1 MVARNEKVWY
11 NCINYSLCEVRA
23 VQKNLIEKIKESLGS
38 VLPVAAIVF
47 LLMVSIVPV
56 SGELFF
62 MFFVGTVMLVVGI
75 GLFTLGADTSMI
87 IIGEEIGA
95 KLVRLKKIWIILP
108 VCFVIGVLVTV
119 AEPDLKVLA
128 DQTPIVDTQVMVWSV
143 GIGVGLFLALA
154 FLRIFL
160 QIRINVLF
168 IILYAVVFI
177 FACSPL
183 ISPSFIPTAFD
194 SGGVTTGPITVPF
207 IMALG
212 LGLSSIRGD
221 KTSEEDSFGLVAM
234 CSIGPILTVLLLG
247 AMNSTDTPE
256 QTIAPIGSYD
266 TVSEVFRQFI
276 HALPHY
282 MKDVFSAIIPIVAFF
297 LLFNA
302 VSLKLDKKTLI
313 KIFVGLAFT
322 YFGLVLFLTGANVG
336 FMPIGQYL
344 GESLAGSGYSW
355 ILVPIGMIIGYF
367 IVSAEPAVHVL
378 KQQVETITEGR
389 ISAKALGTSLAI
401 GVAASVGIAMIRVIT
416 GVSILWFLIPGYAL
430 ALIITCFVPPI
441 FTSVAFDAG
450 GVASGPLTA
459 TFLLPLAMGA
469 SFAAGG
475 NIAEDAFGIVAM
487 VAMTPL
493 LTIQLLGLISKFKA
507 VPKVQVAEGQ
517 VFPIALDASCDTVV
531 FLDGKEKQA

>member
-1 MVARNEKVWY
+1 MKF
-11 NCINYSLCEVRA
+11 L
-23 VQKNLIEKIKESLGS
+23 QKNLIEKIKESLGS
-38 VLPVAAIVF
+38 VIPVAAIVF
-47 LLMVSIVPV
+47 ILMLSIVPV
-56 SGELFF
+56 SGEMFF
-62 MFFVGTVMLVVGI
+62 MFFIGTVLLVVGI

-95 KLVRLKKIWIILP
+95 KLVKLKKIWLILP
-108 VCFVIGVLVTV
+108 VCFIIGVLVTV

-128 DQTPIVDTQVMVWSV
+128 DQTPIVDSQVMIWAV
-143 GIGVGLFLALA
+143 GIGVGIFLALA

-160 QIRINVLF
+160 QIKISILF
-168 IILYAVVFI
+168 VILYALVFV

-183 ISPSFIPTAFD
+183 ISSSFIPTAFD

-234 CSIGPILTVLLLG
+234 CSIGPILTVLILG
-247 AMNSTDTPE
+247 AMSNTDIPQ
-256 QTIAPIGSYD
+256 QTLEPIGEYSL
-266 TVSEVFRQFI
+266 VSEVFGKFV
-276 HALPHY
+276 HTLPHY
-282 MKDVFSAIIPIVAFF
+282 MKDVAMAILPIVAFF
-297 LLFNA
+297 VLFNA

-313 KIFVGLAFT
+313 KIYVGLVFT
-322 YFGLVLFLTGANVG
+322 YIGLVLFLTGANVG

-344 GESLAGSGYSW
+344 GESLAGGYSW
-355 ILVPIGMIIGYF
+355 ILIPIGMVIGYF

-389 ISAKALGTSLAI
+389 ISARALGMSLAI
-401 GVAASVGIAMIRVIT
+401 GVACSVGIAMLRVIT
-416 GVSILWFLIPGYAL
+416 GISILWFLIPGYAF
-430 ALIITCFVPPI
+430 ALIISFLVPPI

-469 SFAAGG
+469 STAAGG
-475 NIAEDAFGIVAM
+475 NMAEDAFGIVAM

-493 LTIQLLGLISKFKA
+493 LTIQLLGLISKFRS
-507 VPKVQVAEGQ
+507 VPKTAAIEGQ
-517 VFPIALDASCDTVV
+517 VFPVILDANCDTVV
-531 FLDGKEKQA
+531 ILDKREGV

>member
-1 MVARNEKVWY
+1 MK
-11 NCINYSLCEVRA
+11 
-23 VQKNLIEKIKESLGS
+23 KNLIEKIKESLGS
-38 VLPVAAIVF
+38 VLPVAAVVF
-47 LLMVSIVPV
+47 LLMITIVPI

-62 MFFVGTVMLVVGI
+62 LFLMGTVLLVVGI

-87 IIGEEIGA
+87 IIGEKIGA
-95 KLVRLKKIWIILP
+95 KLVQMRKIWLILP
-108 VCFVIGVLVTV
+108 VCFIIGVLVTV

-128 DQTPIVDTQVMVWSV
+128 DQTPIVDSQVMIWAV
-143 GIGVGLFLALA
+143 GVGVGLFLLLA

-160 QIRINVLF
+160 QIKISTLF
-168 IILYAVVFI
+168 IIFYLLVFL

-183 ISPSFIPTAFD
+183 ISPDFIPTAFD

-221 KTSEEDSFGLVAM
+221 KTSAEDSFGLVAM
-234 CSIGPILTVLLLG
+234 CSIGPILTVLIIG
-247 AMNSTDTPE
+247 ALNNTDTIE
-256 QTIAPIGSYD
+256 QTLTPAGSYD
-266 TVSEVFRQFI
+266 TVSQVFAEFVKAFPHHMEEV
-276 HALPHY
+276 A
-282 MKDVFSAIIPIVAFF
+282 SAILPVIAFF
-297 LLFNA
+297 LIFNFI
-302 VSLKLDKKTLI
+302 SLKLDKKTLI

-322 YFGLVLFLTGANVG
+322 YIGLVLFLTGANVG

-344 GESLAGSGYSW
+344 GESLACGGYAW
-355 ILVPIGMIIGYF
+355 ILVPIGMLIGYF

-389 ISAKALGTSLAI
+389 ISAKALGLSLAL
-401 GVAASVGIAMIRVIT
+401 GVAASVGIAMIRVLT
-416 GVSILWFLIPGYAL
+416 GISILWFLIPGYAL
-430 ALIITCFVPPI
+430 ALIISCIVPPI

-469 SFAAGG
+469 CSALGG

-493 LTIQLLGLISKFKA
+493 LTIQILGLISKFKTAPKTTA
-507 VPKVQVAEGQ
+507 VQGA
-517 VFPIALDASCDTVV
+517 VFPIMLSENCDKAVWLD
-531 FLDGKEKQA
+531 KEKEGIR

>member
-1 MVARNEKVWY
+1 MK
-11 NCINYSLCEVRA
+11 
-23 VQKNLIEKIKESLGS
+23 KNLIEKIKESLGS
-38 VLPVAAIVF
+38 VLPVAAVVF
-47 LLMVSIVPV
+47 LLMVSIVPI

-87 IIGEEIGA
+87 IIGEKIGA
-95 KLVRLKKIWIILP
+95 KLVRLKKVWIILP

-128 DQTPIVDTQVMVWSV
+128 DQTPIVDTQIMIWAV

-168 IILYAVVFI
+168 IILYALVFI

-234 CSIGPILTVLLLG
+234 CSVGPILTVLILG
-247 AMNSTDTPE
+247 AANSTDTAE
-256 QTIAPIGSYD
+256 QTIAPIGSYE
-266 TVSEVFRQFI
+266 TVAEVFRQFI
-276 HALPHY
+276 HAFPHY
-282 MKDVFSAIIPIVAFF
+282 IKDVFSAIIPIVAFF

-313 KIFVGLAFT
+313 KIFVG
-322 YFGLVLFLTGANVG
+322 
-336 FMPIGQYL
+336 
-344 GESLAGSGYSW
+344 
-355 ILVPIGMIIGYF
+355 
-367 IVSAEPAVHVL
+367 
-378 KQQVETITEGR
+378 
-389 ISAKALGTSLAI
+389 
-401 GVAASVGIAMIRVIT
+401 
-416 GVSILWFLIPGYAL
+416 
-430 ALIITCFVPPI
+430 
-441 FTSVAFDAG
+441 
-450 GVASGPLTA
+450 
-459 TFLLPLAMGA
+459 
-469 SFAAGG
+469 
-475 NIAEDAFGIVAM
+475 
-487 VAMTPL
+487 
-493 LTIQLLGLISKFKA
+493 
-507 VPKVQVAEGQ
+507 
-517 VFPIALDASCDTVV
+517 
-531 FLDGKEKQA
+531 

>member
-1 MVARNEKVWY
+1 M
-11 NCINYSLCEVRA
+11 
-23 VQKNLIEKIKESLGS
+23 QKNLMEKIRESLGS

-47 LLMVSIVPV
+47 LLMLSIVPV
-56 SGELFF
+56 SGEMFF
-62 MFFVGTVMLVVGI
+62 MFFIGTIMLVVGI

-95 KLVRLKKIWIILP
+95 KLVRLKKIWLILP
-108 VCFVIGVLVTV
+108 VCFIIGVLVTV

-128 DQTPIVDTQVMVWSV
+128 DQTPIVESQVMIWAV
-143 GIGVGLFLALA
+143 GIGVGVFLALA

-160 QIRINVLF
+160 QIKISVLF
-168 IILYAVVFI
+168 VILYAIVFI

-183 ISPSFIPTAFD
+183 ILSGFIPTAFD

-234 CSIGPILTVLLLG
+234 CSIGPILTVLILG
-247 AMNSTDTPE
+247 ASSNTDIPQ
-256 QTIAPIGSYD
+256 QTLSPIGEYD
-266 TVSEVFRQFI
+266 FVSEVFRQFT

-282 MKDVFSAIIPIVAFF
+282 MKDVAMAILPIVVFF
-297 LLFNA
+297 LFFNA
-302 VSLKLDKKTLI
+302 ISLKLDKKTLI
-313 KIFVGLAFT
+313 KIFVGLIYT
-322 YFGLVLFLTGANVG
+322 YIGLVLFLTGANIG

-344 GESLAGSGYSW
+344 GESLAGGGYSW
-355 ILVPIGMIIGYF
+355 ILIPIGMIIGYF

-389 ISAKALGTSLAI
+389 ISAKALGLSLAI
-401 GVAASVGIAMIRVIT
+401 GVASSVGIAMIRVIT
-416 GVSILWFLIPGYAL
+416 GISILWFLIPGYAL
-430 ALIITCFVPPI
+430 ALIISFLVPPI

-475 NIAEDAFGIVAM
+475 NMAEDAFGIVAM

-493 LTIQLLGLISKFKA
+493 LTIQILGLISKFKTA
-507 VPKVQVAEGQ
+507 PKTTAIEGQ
-517 VFPIALDASCDTVV
+517 VFPISLVAACDTVV
-531 FLDGKEKQA
+531 ILDNKEESRV

>member
-1 MVARNEKVWY
+1 MNALK
-11 NCINYSLCEVRA
+11 
-23 VQKNLIEKIKESLGS
+23 KNLIEKIKESLGS
-38 VLPVAAIVF
+38 VLPVAAVVF
-47 LLMVSIVPV
+47 LLMISIVPA

-62 MFFVGTVMLVVGI
+62 MFLVGTVMLVVGI

-95 KLVRLKKIWIILP
+95 KLVKMRKVWLILP
-108 VCFVIGVLVTV
+108 VCFLIGVLVTV

-128 DQTPIVDTQVMVWSV
+128 DQTPIVETQVMIWSV
-143 GIGVGLFLALA
+143 GAGVGLFLALA

-160 QIRINVLF
+160 QVKISVLF
-168 IILYAVVFI
+168 IIFYALVFI

-183 ISPSFIPTAFD
+183 ISPDFIPTAFD

-221 KTSEEDSFGLVAM
+221 KTSAEDSFGLVAM
-234 CSIGPILTVLLLG
+234 CSIGPILTVLILG
-247 AMNSTDTPE
+247 ALSGTETPE
-256 QTIAPIGSYD
+256 QTLTPIGSFD
-266 TVSEVFRQFI
+266 TVSQVFAEFVRAI
-276 HALPHY
+276 PHY
-282 MKDVFSAIIPIVAFF
+282 MEEVAFAILPIIAFF
-297 LLFNA
+297 LVFNFI
-302 VSLKLDKKTLI
+302 SLKLDKKTLI

-322 YFGLVLFLTGANVG
+322 YMGLVIFLTGANVG

-344 GESLAGSGYSW
+344 GESLAGGGYSW
-355 ILVPIGMIIGYF
+355 ILVPIGMLIGYF

-389 ISAKALGTSLAI
+389 ISAKALGLSLAL
-401 GVAASVGIAMIRVIT
+401 GVAASVGIAMIRVLT
-416 GVSILWFLIPGYAL
+416 GISILWFLIPGYAL
-430 ALIITCFVPPI
+430 ALIISCIVPPI

-469 SFAAGG
+469 CSAAGG
-475 NIAEDAFGIVAM
+475 NIASDAFGIVAM

-493 LTIQLLGLISKFKA
+493 LTIQILGLISRFKA
-507 VPKVQVAEGQ
+507 APAVQIPSGQ
-517 VFPIALDASCDTVV
+517 VFPITLDAACDTAVW
-531 FLDGKEKQA
+531 LDNGKDGAK

>member
-1 MVARNEKVWY
+1 M
-11 NCINYSLCEVRA
+11 
-23 VQKNLIEKIKESLGS
+23 QKNLLEKIKESLGS

-47 LLMVSIVPV
+47 LLMISIVPV
-56 SGELFF
+56 SGEMFF
-62 MFFVGTVMLVVGI
+62 MFFMGTVMLVVGI

-95 KLVRLKKIWIILP
+95 KLVRLKKVWLILP
-108 VCFVIGVLVTV
+108 ICFIIGVLVTV

-128 DQTPIVDTQVMVWSV
+128 DQTPIVDTSVMIWAV
-143 GIGVGLFLALA
+143 GIGVGVFLALA

-160 QIRINVLF
+160 QIKISVLF
-168 IILYAVVFI
+168 VIFYAITFI

-183 ISPSFIPTAFD
+183 ISPDFIPTAFD

-234 CSIGPILTVLLLG
+234 CSIGPILTVLILG
-247 AMNSTDTPE
+247 ALNNTDIPE
-256 QTIAPIGSYD
+256 QTIEPIGDYSL
-266 TVSEVFRQFI
+266 VSEVFGHFAY
-276 HALPHY
+276 ALPHY
-282 MKDVFSAIIPIVAFF
+282 MKDVAMAILPIVAFF
-297 LLFNA
+297 LFFNA

-313 KIFVGLAFT
+313 KIFVGLVFT
-322 YFGLVLFLTGANVG
+322 YIGLVLFLTGANAG
-336 FMPIGQYL
+336 FMPIGQYI
-344 GESLAGSGYSW
+344 GESLSGSGYSW
-355 ILVPIGMIIGYF
+355 ILVPIGMVIGYF

-389 ISAKALGTSLAI
+389 ISAKALGISLAV
-401 GVAASVGIAMIRVIT
+401 GVSVSVGIAMIRVIT
-416 GVSILWFLIPGYAL
+416 GISILWFLIPGYAM
-430 ALIITCFVPPI
+430 ALIISFLVPPI

-475 NIAEDAFGIVAM
+475 NIATDAFGIVAM

-493 LTIQLLGLISKFKA
+493 LTIQILGLVSRFR
-507 VPKVQVAEGQ
+507 VSPRAEVREGTI
-517 VFPIALDASCDTVV
+517 FPIALTPDCDDVIV
-531 FLDGKEKQA
+531 LEKEGV

>member
-1 MVARNEKVWY
+1 
-11 NCINYSLCEVRA
+11 
-23 VQKNLIEKIKESLGS
+23 
-38 VLPVAAIVF
+38 
-47 LLMVSIVPV
+47 
-56 SGELFF
+56 
-62 MFFVGTVMLVVGI
+62 
-75 GLFTLGADTSMI
+75 MI

-95 KLVRLKKIWIILP
+95 KLVRLKKIWLILP
-108 VCFVIGVLVTV
+108 VCFIIGVLVTV

-128 DQTPIVDTQVMVWSV
+128 DQTPIVESQVMIWAV
-143 GIGVGLFLALA
+143 GIGVGVFLALA

-160 QIRINVLF
+160 QIKISVLF
-168 IILYAVVFI
+168 VILYAFVFI

-183 ISPSFIPTAFD
+183 ISSGFIPTAFD

-234 CSIGPILTVLLLG
+234 CSIGPILTVLILG
-247 AMNSTDTPE
+247 ASSNTDIPQ
-256 QTIAPIGSYD
+256 QTLSPIGEYD
-266 TVSEVFRQFI
+266 FVSEVFRQFT

-282 MKDVFSAIIPIVAFF
+282 MKDVAMAILPIVVFF
-297 LLFNA
+297 LFFNA
-302 VSLKLDKKTLI
+302 ISLKLDKKTLI
-313 KIFVGLAFT
+313 KIFVGLIYT
-322 YFGLVLFLTGANVG
+322 YIGLVLFLIGANIG

-344 GESLAGSGYSW
+344 GESLAGGGYSW
-355 ILVPIGMIIGYF
+355 ILIPIGMIIGYF

-389 ISAKALGTSLAI
+389 ISAKALGFSLAI
-401 GVAASVGIAMIRVIT
+401 GVASSVGIAMLRVIT
-416 GVSILWFLIPGYAL
+416 GISILWFLIPGYAL
-430 ALIITCFVPPI
+430 ALIISFLVPPI

-475 NIAEDAFGIVAM
+475 NMAEDAFGIVAM

-493 LTIQLLGLISKFKA
+493 LTIQILDLSANSRLHRKLLLLKVRYFQSDSMQPVIQLLFSIIRRKA
-507 VPKVQVAEGQ
+507 EYESNDSYCRLQLWTYRSEY
-517 VFPIALDASCDTVV
+517 SC
-531 FLDGKEKQA
+531 

>member
-1 MVARNEKVWY
+1 MKR
-11 NCINYSLCEVRA
+11 
-23 VQKNLIEKIKESLGS
+23 NLIEKIKESLSS
-38 VLPVAAIVF
+38 VLPVAAVVF
-47 LLMVSIVPV
+47 LLMISIVDI

-95 KLVRLKKIWIILP
+95 KLVKMRKVWLILP
-108 VCFVIGVLVTV
+108 VCFLIGVLVTV

-128 DQTPIVDTQVMVWSV
+128 DQTPIVDTQVMVWAV
-143 GIGVGLFLALA
+143 GIGVGLFLTLA

-160 QIRINVLF
+160 QIKISVLF
-168 IILYAVVFI
+168 IIFYAIVFI

-183 ISPSFIPTAFD
+183 ISPGFIPTAFD

-221 KTSEEDSFGLVAM
+221 KTSAEDSFGLVAM
-234 CSIGPILTVLLLG
+234 CSIGPIITVLILG
-247 AMNSTDTPE
+247 ALNSTETVE
-256 QTIAPIGSYD
+256 QTLTPAGSYES
-266 TVSEVFRQFI
+266 VSEAFMQFI
-276 HALPHY
+276 YAFPHY
-282 MKDVFSAIIPIVAFF
+282 LKDVASAIIPIIAFF

-302 VSLKLDKKTLI
+302 ISLKLDKKTLI
-313 KIFVGLAFT
+313 KIFVGLVFT
-322 YFGLVLFLTGANVG
+322 YIGLVLFLTGANVG

-344 GESLAGSGYSW
+344 GESLAASGYSW

-389 ISAKALGTSLAI
+389 ISAKALGMSLAL
-401 GVAASVGIAMIRVIT
+401 GVAASVGIAMLRVLT

-430 ALIITCFVPPI
+430 SLIITFFVPPI

-469 SFAAGG
+469 CSAAGG

-493 LTIQLLGLISKFKA
+493 LTIQILGLISRFKA
-507 VPKVQVAEGQ
+507 APIVQAPVGQ
-517 VFPIALDASCDTVV
+517 VFPIALDAACDTAVW
-531 FLDGKEKQA
+531 LDKEKEVG

>member
-1 MVARNEKVWY
+1 M
-11 NCINYSLCEVRA
+11 
-23 VQKNLIEKIKESLGS
+23 QKNLLEKIKESLGS
-38 VLPVAAIVF
+38 VLPVAAVVF
-47 LLMVSIVPV
+47 LLTVSIVPI

-62 MFFVGTVMLVVGI
+62 MFFVGTVFLIVGI
-75 GLFTLGADTSMI
+75 GMFTLGADTSMI

-95 KLVRLKKIWIILP
+95 KLTKMRKIWVILP
-108 VCFVIGVLVTV
+108 ICFVIGVLVTV

-128 DQTPIVDTQVMVWSV
+128 EQTPIVETQVMIWSV

-160 QIRINVLF
+160 QIRISVIF
-168 IILYAVVFI
+168 IIFYALIFI

-183 ISPSFIPTAFD
+183 ISPSFIPAAFD

-221 KTSEEDSFGLVAM
+221 KTSAEDSFGLVAM

-247 AMNSTDTPE
+247 AFNKSEAVE
-256 QTIAPIGSYD
+256 QTISQPENYD
-266 TVSEVFRQFI
+266 TISYAFREFLN
-276 HALPHY
+276 AFPHY
-282 MKDVFSAIIPIVAFF
+282 MQDVLSALAPIVVFF

-302 VSLKLDKKTLI
+302 LFLRLDKKTMI
-313 KIFVGLAFT
+313 KIFVGIGFT
-322 YFGLVLFLTGANVG
+322 YFGLVLFLTGANIG
-336 FMPIGQYL
+336 FMPIGQYI
-344 GESLAGSGYSW
+344 GESLAGSKYSW
-355 ILVPIGMIIGYF
+355 ILVPIGMLIGYF

-389 ISAKALGTSLAI
+389 ISARSLEI
-401 GVAASVGIAMIRVIT
+401 SLSLGVAVSVGISMLRVLT
-416 GVSILWFLIPGYAL
+416 GISILWFLIPGYAL
-430 ALIITCFVPPI
+430 ALIVSCIVPPI

-469 SFAAGG
+469 CSAVKGG
-475 NIAEDAFGIVAM
+475 SIAEDAFGIVAM

-493 LTIQLLGLISKFKA
+493 LTIQILGLISKFKA
-507 VPKVQVAEGQ
+507 APVVQTAEGQ
-517 VFPIALDASCDTVV
+517 VFPIALDTSCDIAV
-531 FLDGKEKQA
+531 FTDKTEGGAAQ

>member
-1 MVARNEKVWY
+1 MK
-11 NCINYSLCEVRA
+11 
-23 VQKNLIEKIKESLGS
+23 KNLIEKIKESLGS
-38 VLPVAAIVF
+38 VLPVAAVVF
-47 LLMVSIVPV
+47 LLMVSIVPI

-62 MFFVGTVMLVVGI
+62 MFFVGTILLVVGI

-87 IIGEEIGA
+87 IIGEQIGA
-95 KLVRLKKIWIILP
+95 KLVKMRKVWLILP
-108 VCFVIGVLVTV
+108 ICFLIGVLVTV

-128 DQTPIVDTQVMVWSV
+128 DQTPIAESTVMIWSV

-160 QIRINVLF
+160 QVRISVLF
-168 IILYAVVFI
+168 IIFYALVFV

-183 ISPSFIPTAFD
+183 ISPGFIPTAFD

-221 KTSEEDSFGLVAM
+221 KTSAEDSFGLVAM
-234 CSIGPILTVLLLG
+234 CSIGPILTVLILG
-247 AMNSTDTPE
+247 ALNGTETSVE
-256 QTIAPIGSYD
+256 QTLTPAGSYD
-266 TVSEVFRQFI
+266 SVSEAFMEFVKAF
-276 HALPHY
+276 PHY
-282 MKDVFSAIIPIVAFF
+282 MEEVAFAILPIVVFF
-297 LLFNA
+297 LIFNL

-313 KIFVGLAFT
+313 KIFVGLGFT
-322 YFGLVLFLTGANVG
+322 YIGLVLFLTGANIG

-344 GESLAGSGYSW
+344 GESLAGSGFSW

-389 ISAKALGTSLAI
+389 ITGKALGMSLAL
-401 GVAASVGIAMIRVIT
+401 GVAASVGIAMLRCIT
-416 GVSILWFLIPGYAL
+416 GISILWFIIPGYAL
-430 ALIITCFVPPI
+430 ALIVSLIVPPI

-469 SFAAGG
+469 CSASGG

-493 LTIQLLGLISKFKA
+493 LTIQILGLISKFKA
-507 VPKVQVAEGQ
+507 APVTKTAVQG
-517 VFPIALDASCDTVV
+517 VFPITLDASCDTVV
-531 FLDGKEKQA
+531 WLDKGKDGAE

>member
-1 MVARNEKVWY
+1 MK
-11 NCINYSLCEVRA
+11 
-23 VQKNLIEKIKESLGS
+23 KNLIEKIKESLAS
-38 VLPVAAIVF
+38 VLPVAAVVF
-47 LLMVSIVPV
+47 LLMISIVPI

-62 MFFVGTVMLVVGI
+62 MFFVGTIFLVVGI

-95 KLVRLKKIWIILP
+95 KLVKLRKVWLILP
-108 VCFVIGVLVTV
+108 ICFLIGVLVTV

-128 DQTPIVDTQVMVWSV
+128 DQTPIIDSNIMIWSV
-143 GIGVGLFLALA
+143 GIGVGLFLAIA

-160 QIRINVLF
+160 QVRISTLF
-168 IILYAVVFI
+168 IIFYLLVFG

-183 ISPSFIPTAFD
+183 ISLSFIPTAFD

-221 KTSEEDSFGLVAM
+221 KTSAEDSFGLVAM
-234 CSIGPILTVLLLG
+234 CSIGPILTVLILG
-247 AMNSTDTPE
+247 ALNSTETIE
-256 QTIAPIGSYD
+256 QTLTPAGSYES
-266 TVSEVFRQFI
+266 VAEAFGQFI
-276 HALPHY
+276 KALPHY
-282 MKDVFSAIIPIVAFF
+282 MEEVASALLPVVVFF
-297 LLFNA
+297 LIFN
-302 VSLKLDKKTLI
+302 VISLKLDKKTLI

-322 YFGLVLFLTGANVG
+322 YIGLVLFLTGANVG

-344 GESLAGSGYSW
+344 GESLGGSKFSW
-355 ILVPIGMIIGYF
+355 ILIPIGMLIGYF

-389 ISAKALGTSLAI
+389 ITGKALGMSLAL
-401 GVAASVGIAMIRVIT
+401 GVAASVGIAMLRCLT
-416 GVSILWFLIPGYAL
+416 GISILWFIIPGYAF
-430 ALIITCFVPPI
+430 ALIISCIVPPI

-469 SFAAGG
+469 CSAVGG

-493 LTIQLLGLISKFKA
+493 LTIQILGLISKFKA
-507 VPKVQVAEGQ
+507 APVTQTPAGVY
-517 VFPIALDASCDTVV
+517 PIMLSADCDKAVWLDNGKDGAL
-531 FLDGKEKQA
+531 

>member
-1 MVARNEKVWY
+1 M
-11 NCINYSLCEVRA
+11 
-23 VQKNLIEKIKESLGS
+23 QKNLMEKIRESLGS

-47 LLMVSIVPV
+47 LLMLSIVPV
-56 SGELFF
+56 SGEMFF
-62 MFFVGTVMLVVGI
+62 MFFIGTIMLVVGI

-95 KLVRLKKIWIILP
+95 KLVRLKKIWLILP
-108 VCFVIGVLVTV
+108 VCFIIGVLVTV

-128 DQTPIVDTQVMVWSV
+128 DQTPIVESQVMIWAV
-143 GIGVGLFLALA
+143 GIGVGVFLALA

-160 QIRINVLF
+160 QIKISVLF
-168 IILYAVVFI
+168 VILYAFVFI

-183 ISPSFIPTAFD
+183 ISSGFIPTAFD

-234 CSIGPILTVLLLG
+234 CSIGPILTVLILG
-247 AMNSTDTPE
+247 ASSNTDIPQ
-256 QTIAPIGSYD
+256 QTLSPIGEYD
-266 TVSEVFRQFI
+266 FVSEVFRQFT

-282 MKDVFSAIIPIVAFF
+282 MKDVAMAILPIVVFF
-297 LLFNA
+297 LFFNA
-302 VSLKLDKKTLI
+302 ISLKLDKKTLI
-313 KIFVGLAFT
+313 KIFVGLIYT
-322 YFGLVLFLTGANVG
+322 YIGLVLFLTGANIG

-344 GESLAGSGYSW
+344 GESLAGGGYSL
-355 ILVPIGMIIGYF
+355 ILIPIGMIIGYF

-389 ISAKALGTSLAI
+389 ISEKALGLSLAI
-401 GVAASVGIAMIRVIT
+401 GVASSVGIAMIRVIT
-416 GVSILWFLIPGYAL
+416 GISILWFLIPGYAL
-430 ALIITCFVPPI
+430 ALIISFLVPPI

-475 NIAEDAFGIVAM
+475 NMAEDAFGIVAM

-493 LTIQLLGLISKFKA
+493 LTIQILGLISKFKTA
-507 VPKVQVAEGQ
+507 PKTTAIEGQ
-517 VFPIALDASCDTVV
+517 VFPIRLDAACDTVV
-531 FLDGKEKQA
+531 ILDNKEESRV

>member
-1 MVARNEKVWY
+1 MK
-11 NCINYSLCEVRA
+11 
-23 VQKNLIEKIKESLGS
+23 KNLIEKIKESLGS
-38 VLPVAAIVF
+38 VLPVAAVVF
-47 LLMVSIVPV
+47 LLMISIVDI

-95 KLVRLKKIWIILP
+95 KLVKIRKVWLILP
-108 VCFVIGVLVTV
+108 ICFLIGVLVTV

-143 GIGVGLFLALA
+143 GIGVGLFLAIA

-160 QIRINVLF
+160 QVKISVLF
-168 IILYAVVFI
+168 IIFYIIVFV

-183 ISPSFIPTAFD
+183 ISPGFIPTAFD

-221 KTSEEDSFGLVAM
+221 KTSAEDSFGLVAM
-234 CSIGPILTVLLLG
+234 CSIGPILTVLILG
-247 AMNSTDTPE
+247 ALNSTETTE
-256 QTIAPIGSYD
+256 QTLTPAGSYES
-266 TVSEVFRQFI
+266 VSEAFMQFI
-276 HALPHY
+276 NAFPHY
-282 MKDVFSAIIPIVAFF
+282 MKDVASALVPIIAFF
-297 LLFNA
+297 LIFNA
-302 VSLKLDKKTLI
+302 ISLKLDKKTLI
-313 KIFVGLAFT
+313 KICVGLVFT
-322 YFGLVLFLTGANVG
+322 YIGLVLFLTGANVG

-344 GESLAGSGYSW
+344 GESLAGSGFSW
-355 ILVPIGMIIGYF
+355 ILVPIGMLIGYF

-389 ISAKALGTSLAI
+389 ISAKALGMSLAL
-401 GVAASVGIAMIRVIT
+401 GVAASVGIAMIRVLT

-430 ALIITCFVPPI
+430 SLIITFFVSPI

-469 SFAAGG
+469 SSALGG

-493 LTIQLLGLISKFKA
+493 LTIQILGLISRFKT
-507 VPKVQVAEGQ
+507 VPRVQAPVGQ
-517 VFPIALDASCDTVV
+517 VFPITLDAACDTAVW
-531 FLDGKEKQA
+531 LDKEKEVV

>member
-1 MVARNEKVWY
+1 
-11 NCINYSLCEVRA
+11 
-23 VQKNLIEKIKESLGS
+23 VQNNLIEKIKESLGS

-62 MFFVGTVMLVVGI
+62 MFFIGTVMLVVGI

-95 KLVRLKKIWIILP
+95 KLVRLKKVWIILP

-128 DQTPIVDTQVMVWSV
+128 DQTPIVETQVMIWSV
-143 GIGVGLFLALA
+143 GLGVGLFLALA
-154 FLRIFL
+154 FLRIFM

-168 IILYAVVFI
+168 IIMYAAVFI

-234 CSIGPILTVLLLG
+234 CSVGPILTVLLLG
-247 AMNSTDTPE
+247 ALNNTDTPE
-256 QTIAPIGSYD
+256 QTIAPIGSYE
-266 TVSEVFRQFI
+266 TVAEVFRQFVF
-276 HALPHY
+276 ALPHY

-322 YFGLVLFLTGANVG
+322 YIGLVLFLTGANVG

-344 GESLAGSGYSW
+344 GESLAGTGYSW

-389 ISAKALGTSLAI
+389 ISAKALGLSLAI
-401 GVAASVGIAMIRVIT
+401 GVATSVGIAMIRVIT
-416 GVSILWFLIPGYAL
+416 GVSILWFLIPGYAF

-493 LTIQLLGLISKFKA
+493 LTIQLLGLISKFKS
-507 VPKVQVAEGQ
+507 VPKVQTAEGQ
-517 VFPIALDASCDTVV
+517 VFPITLDASCDTVV
-531 FLDGKEKQA
+531 FLDGKESKA

>member
-1 MVARNEKVWY
+1 MK
-11 NCINYSLCEVRA
+11 
-23 VQKNLIEKIKESLGS
+23 KNLTDKIKESLTS
-38 VLPVAAIVF
+38 VLPVAAVVF
-47 LLMVSIVPV
+47 LLIVSIVPI

-62 MFFVGTVMLVVGI
+62 MFFVGTILLVVGI

-95 KLVRLKKIWIILP
+95 KLVKMRRVWLILP
-108 VCFVIGVLVTV
+108 VCFLIGVLVTV

-128 DQTPIVDTQVMVWSV
+128 DQTPVADSAVIIWSV

-160 QIRINVLF
+160 QIKISALF
-168 IILYAVVFI
+168 IIFYALVFI

-183 ISPSFIPTAFD
+183 ISESFIPSAFD
-194 SGGVTTGPITVPF
+194 SGGVTTGPVTVPF

-221 KTSEEDSFGLVAM
+221 KTSAEDSFGLVAM
-234 CSIGPILTVLLLG
+234 CSIGPIVTVLILG
-247 AMNSTDTPE
+247 ALNNTGTAEQPLTP
-256 QTIAPIGSYD
+256 AGSYD
-266 TVSEVFRQFI
+266 SVSEAFMEFLK
-276 HALPHY
+276 AFPHY
-282 MKDVFSAIIPIVAFF
+282 MQEVAAAILPVIAFF
-297 LLFNA
+297 LVFNA
-302 VSLKLDKKTLI
+302 VSLKLDKKKLI

-322 YFGLVLFLTGANVG
+322 YIGLVLFLTGANVG

-344 GESLAGSGYSW
+344 GEYLAGSSFSW
-355 ILVPIGMIIGYF
+355 LIIPIGMIIGYF

-389 ISAKALGTSLAI
+389 ISAKSLGISLALGVAFSV
-401 GVAASVGIAMIRVIT
+401 GVAMLRCIT
-416 GVSILWFLIPGYAL
+416 GISVLWFLIPGYAL
-430 ALIITCFVPPI
+430 ALIISFAVPPI

-469 SFAAGG
+469 CSAAGG

-493 LTIQLLGLISKFKA
+493 LTIQILGLVSRFRTVPAAKAPSGMFPILLDADCDKA
-507 VPKVQVAEGQ
+507 VW
-517 VFPIALDASCDTVV
+517 LDN
-531 FLDGKEKQA
+531 

>member
-1 MVARNEKVWY
+1 MK
-11 NCINYSLCEVRA
+11 
-23 VQKNLIEKIKESLGS
+23 KNLIEKIKESLGS
-38 VLPVAAIVF
+38 VLPVAAVVF
-47 LLMVSIVPV
+47 LLMVSIVPI

-75 GLFTLGADTSMI
+75 GLFTLGADTSML

-128 DQTPIVDTQVMVWSV
+128 DQTPIVETQVMVWSV
-143 GIGVGLFLALA
+143 GLGVGLFLALA

-160 QIRINVLF
+160 QIRINILF
-168 IILYAVVFI
+168 IILYAIVFI

-183 ISPSFIPTAFD
+183 ISPSFVPTAFD

-234 CSIGPILTVLLLG
+234 CSVGPILTVLLLG
-247 AMNSTDTPE
+247 AMSNTDTPE
-256 QTIAPIGSYD
+256 QTIAPIGSYE
-266 TVSEVFRQFI
+266 TVAEVFRQFMY
-276 HALPHY
+276 ALPHY

-322 YFGLVLFLTGANVG
+322 YIGLVLFLTGANIG

-355 ILVPIGMIIGYF
+355 ILVPIGMVIGYF

-378 KQQVETITEGR
+378 KHQVETITEGR
-389 ISAKALGTSLAI
+389 ISAKALGLSLAI

-416 GVSILWFLIPGYAL
+416 GISILWFLIPGYAF
-430 ALIITCFVPPI
+430 ALIISCIVPPI

-493 LTIQLLGLISKFKA
+493 LTIQILGLVSKFKS
-507 VPKVQVAEGQ
+507 VPAAPATQGQ
-517 VFPIALDASCDTVV
+517 TFPITLDASCDMVV
-531 FLDGKEKQA
+531 FLDRKDG

>member
-1 MVARNEKVWY
+1 MSVLK
-11 NCINYSLCEVRA
+11 S
-23 VQKNLIEKIKESLGS
+23 NLIEKIKESLGS
-38 VLPVAAIVF
+38 VLPVAAVVF
-47 LLMVSIVPV
+47 LLMVTIVPV

-62 MFFVGTVMLVVGI
+62 MFFVGTVMLVCGI

-95 KLVRLKKIWIILP
+95 KLVKLRKVWLILP
-108 VCFVIGVLVTV
+108 ICFIIGVLVTV

-128 DQTPIVDTQVMVWSV
+128 DQTPIVDSTVMIWAVGLGV
-143 GIGVGLFLALA
+143 GIFLALA

-160 QIRINVLF
+160 QIRISVLF
-168 IILYAVVFI
+168 IIFYLIVFA

-183 ISPSFIPTAFD
+183 ISPGFIPTAFD

-221 KTSEEDSFGLVAM
+221 KTSEEDSFGLVAL
-234 CSIGPILTVLLLG
+234 CSVGPILTVLILG
-247 AMNSTDTPE
+247 AANSSDIPE
-256 QTIAPIGSYD
+256 QTLTPIGSYE
-266 TVSEVFRQFI
+266 TVAQVFAEFVK
-276 HALPHY
+276 ALPHY
-282 MKDVFSAIIPIVAFF
+282 MEEVASALLPIIAFF
-297 LLFNA
+297 LFFNA
-302 VSLKLDKKTLI
+302 ISLKLDKKTMI

-322 YFGLVLFLTGANVG
+322 YIGLVLFLTGANVG

-344 GESLAGSGYSW
+344 GENLAGSSYSW
-355 ILVPIGMIIGYF
+355 LLIPIGMLIGYF

-378 KQQVETITEGR
+378 KQQVETITEGK
-389 ISAKALGTSLAI
+389 ISAKALGLSLAL
-401 GVAASVGIAMIRVIT
+401 GVAASVGIAMIRVLT

-430 ALIITCFVPPI
+430 ALIISCIVSPI

-469 SFAAGG
+469 SGAAGG

-493 LTIQLLGLISKFKA
+493 LTIQILGLISKFKSA
-507 VPKVQVAEGQ
+507 PAAKAPEGQ
-517 VFPIALDASCDTVV
+517 VFPIILDISCDTAV
-531 FLDGKEKQA
+531 FVDRKDGNA

>member
-1 MVARNEKVWY
+1 M
-11 NCINYSLCEVRA
+11 
-23 VQKNLIEKIKESLGS
+23 QKNLMEKIRESLGS

-47 LLMVSIVPV
+47 LLMLSIVPV
-56 SGELFF
+56 SGEMFF
-62 MFFVGTVMLVVGI
+62 MFFIGTIMLVVGI

-95 KLVRLKKIWIILP
+95 KLVRLKKIWLILP
-108 VCFVIGVLVTV
+108 VCFIIGVLVTV

-128 DQTPIVDTQVMVWSV
+128 DQTPIVESQVMIWAV
-143 GIGVGLFLALA
+143 GIGVGVFLALA

-160 QIRINVLF
+160 QIKISVLF
-168 IILYAVVFI
+168 VILYAFVFI

-183 ISPSFIPTAFD
+183 ISSGFIPTAFD

-234 CSIGPILTVLLLG
+234 CSIGPILTVLILG
-247 AMNSTDTPE
+247 ASSNTDIPQ
-256 QTIAPIGSYD
+256 QTLSPIGEYD
-266 TVSEVFRQFI
+266 FVSEVFRQFT

-282 MKDVFSAIIPIVAFF
+282 MKDVAMAILPIVVFF
-297 LLFNA
+297 LFFNA
-302 VSLKLDKKTLI
+302 ISLKLDKKTLI
-313 KIFVGLAFT
+313 KIFVGLIYT
-322 YFGLVLFLTGANVG
+322 YIGLVLFLTGANIG

-344 GESLAGSGYSW
+344 GESLAGGGYSW
-355 ILVPIGMIIGYF
+355 ILIPIGMIIGYF

-389 ISAKALGTSLAI
+389 ISAKALGLSLAI
-401 GVAASVGIAMIRVIT
+401 GVASSVGIAMIRVIT
-416 GVSILWFLIPGYAL
+416 GISILWFLIPGYAL
-430 ALIITCFVPPI
+430 ALIISFLVPPI

-475 NIAEDAFGIVAM
+475 NMAEDAFGIVAM

-493 LTIQLLGLISKFKA
+493 LTIQILGLISKFKTA
-507 VPKVQVAEGQ
+507 PKTTAIEGR
-517 VFPIALDASCDTVV
+517 VFPIRLDAACDTVV
-531 FLDGKEKQA
+531 ILDNKEESRV